1 MKLSKSQIK
10 KLDKLSKKKPIMVRV
25 GHNWYNWYESEGNIV
40 WLTTQSGDEKE
51 FKYKEID
58 DIQEVITKIIKTQL
72 REIIKEEIQKLNEMD
87 SKKAIVSL
95 KGDYPG
101 SKVYQ
106 AHGDG
111 KTSVKTQQTNKTW
124 DDGAPMTNKFGP
136 KKTSKVPRGKF
147 WVLDTK
153 KFWYY
158 ELKGVWNAIKKSEY
172 GTPPGFEY

>member
-1 MKLSKSQIK
+1 MIKL
-10 KLDKLSKKKPIMVRV
+10 
-25 GHNWYNWYESEGNIV
+25 
-40 WLTTQSGDEKE
+40 T
-51 FKYKEID
+51 
-58 DIQEVITKIIKTQL
+58 DI
-72 REIIKEEIQKLNEMD
+72 LNEVD
-87 SKKAIVSL
+87 SKNAIVSL

-106 AHGDG
+106 AVGDG
-111 KTSVKTQQTNKTW
+111 KTSVKAKQTNKTW

-158 ELKGVWNAIKKSEY
+158 ELKGVWYAISKREY
-172 GTPPGFEY
+172 GTPPGFEF

>member
-1 MKLSKSQIK
+1 MIKL
-10 KLDKLSKKKPIMVRV
+10 
-25 GHNWYNWYESEGNIV
+25 
-40 WLTTQSGDEKE
+40 T
-51 FKYKEID
+51 
-58 DIQEVITKIIKTQL
+58 DI
-72 REIIKEEIQKLNEMD
+72 LNEVD
-87 SKKAIVSL
+87 SKNAIVSL

-106 AHGDG
+106 AVGDG
-111 KTSVKTQQTNKTW
+111 KTSVKAQQTNKTW

-158 ELKGVWNAIKKSEY
+158 EFKGMWYDISKREY
-172 GTPPGFEY
+172 LTQPGFEFL

>member
-1 MKLSKSQIK
+1 MK
-10 KLDKLSKKKPIMVRV
+10 
-25 GHNWYNWYESEGNIV
+25 
-40 WLTTQSGDEKE
+40 
-51 FKYKEID
+51 
-58 DIQEVITKIIKTQL
+58 ITKNVL
-72 REIIKEEIQKLNEMD
+72 RKMIKEELLKEVD

-106 AHGDG
+106 AVGDG
-111 KTSVKTQQTNKTW
+111 KTSVKAQQTNKTW

-158 ELKGVWNAIKKSEY
+158 ELKGVWYAIKKSEY
-172 GTPPGFEY
+172 GTPPGFEF